1 MTGLMAFR
9 EPAAP
14 DSLMNSVKS
23 LDPVE
28 CVVVGAGSSLALET
42 AVEMRK
48 MGPINP
54 LLVGARS
61 DIDRAAS
68 HLGVQLHDFEII
80 ETPDDEA
87 SIAAIAAE
95 QALHRNAGFAVK
107 GSVHTDS
114 YLRGFLSGKAGFRT
128 DQLASHVFHMTAPGM
143 QKPLLISDA
152 AFNVAPTVE
161 QRLSIAA
168 NVVRIAHSVGISCPN
183 LAVLSATESVS
194 QSMPSSVEADTIVK
208 VLNEQHGE
216 RVNAFGPVAF
226 DIAVSR
232 QAAAVKGYENEG
244 AGNSDILL
252 VPSIE
257 TGNSLFKMMVY
268 FSGAC
273 AAGIVVGLKIPL
285 VLTSRADP
293 VAARLASIALAA
305 TTSRHD

>member
-9 EPAAP
+9 EPSVPA
-14 DSLMNSVKS
+14 SLMNSVDRI
-23 LDPVE
+23 DPVE
-28 CVVVGAGSSLALET
+28 CVVVGAGSRLALET
-42 AVEMRK
+42 AIEIRK

-54 LLVGARS
+54 LLVGPRS
-61 DIDRAAS
+61 DIDQAAS
-68 HLGVQLHDFEII
+68 DLGVQLLDFEVI

-87 SIAAIAAE
+87 SIASIAAKE
-95 QALHRNAGFAVK
+95 ALYRHAGFAVK
-107 GSVHTDS
+107 GNVHTDA
-114 YLRGFLSGKAGFRT
+114 YLRGFLSGNAGFRT
-128 DQLASHVFHMTAPGM
+128 DRLASHVFHMTAPGM
-143 QKPLLISDA
+143 RKPLLISDA

-161 QRLSIAA
+161 QRISIAA
-168 NVVRIAHSVGISCPN
+168 NVVGIAHSIGIDRPN

-194 QSMPSSVEADTIVK
+194 KSMPSSVEAETIAK
-208 VLNEQHGE
+208 VLNEQHGDG
-216 RVNAFGPVAF
+216 VNAFGPVAF
-226 DIAVSR
+226 DIAVST
-232 QAAAVKGYENEG
+232 QAASVKGYENEG
-244 AGNSDILL
+244 AGNTDILL

-305 TTSRHD
+305 TTSRDD